1 MKTKL
6 LLLLPMVM
14 LATACSE
21 EHDDLQVWMKDT
33 QQTAKSKMKPPVAP
47 EAVER
52 VSYADPAPQ
61 NPHAFDIRR
70 MLPNIGQEV
79 RINTANLPDLNRPKE
94 LLENYS
100 LSQLKF
106 VGTIGSGNALS
117 ALVEAEGQVYTVK
130 LGNYL
135 GQNYGRVVKIT
146 SDEITLRETIEDTQK
161 GWVPRQTLMVLGE
174 VVADEADAKKK

>member
-21 EHDDLQVWMKDT
+21 EHSDLQAWMQET
-33 QQTAKSKMKPPVAP
+33 QQAAKSKLKPPEAP
-47 EAVER
+47 EEVARVTYHDPER
-52 VSYADPAPQ
+52 IVP
-61 NPHAFDIRR
+61 NAFDIRR
-70 MLPNIGQEV
+70 MRPDV
-79 RINTANLPDLNRPKE
+79 DRPVNTANLPNLNRPKE
-94 LLENYS
+94 LLENYA
-100 LSQLKF
+100 LNQLKF

-117 ALVEAEGQVYTVK
+117 ALIEAEGQVYTVK

-146 SDEITLRETIEDTQK
+146 PDEITLSETIEDSK
-161 GWVPRQTLMVLGE
+161 EGWVKRQMLMVLGQVGE
-174 VVADEADAKKK
+174 ADEAKKP